1 MKNANGKILL
11 TVLVFGSL
19 ALAQTSP
26 SVVADEIAYKGN
38 IHRAHFPHKIPARVN
53 TPIVTAEVFD
63 FLALSKP

>member
-1 MKNANGKILL
+1 MKNTNGKILL
-11 TVLVFGSL
+11 TVLVFGSH

-38 IHRAHFPHKIPARVN
+38 IHRAHFSHKIPVRVN

-63 FLALSKP
+63 SLALSKP